1 MAIQDSAMLVN
12 LTITQWSAR
21 KLDRSTSYEVC
32 DAKHADHDLGRFNK
46 QIIPKRY
53 LKNIQQ
59 IVNKTRNYHYSNTL
73 PWQHKGAD
81 LLPGRHYMKYV
92 KNMGRLREKFEQAVN
107 DFLDNYPTIIQQV
120 QNNLNDLYDTTD
132 YPQVEQI
139 RNKFSMDINMSPVP
153 SSGDFRIDINQKEL
167 DKLKAKLDEQVNAAQ
182 QAAEQEL
189 FSRLY
194 SSIAKAVIT
203 LRVPQKIFRNTLI
216 LNIEDICNKVPSMN
230 INDNQS
236 LDLLAYRI
244 LSYCKK
250 TDLDNLRDKD
260 NPNYR
265 SSTADDLEKYLK
277 QVEETFTGANQNDVI
292 NINTGSEDDP
302 STQQTVA

>member
-120 QNNLNDLYDTTD
+120 QNNLNDS
-132 YPQVEQI
+132 
-139 RNKFSMDINMSPVP
+139 NKFVTSFPWTLTCHPSLVPVIFELISIKKNWIN
-153 SSGDFRIDINQKEL
+153 
-167 DKLKAKLDEQVNAAQ
+167 
-182 QAAEQEL
+182 
-189 FSRLY
+189 
-194 SSIAKAVIT
+194 
-203 LRVPQKIFRNTLI
+203 
-216 LNIEDICNKVPSMN
+216 
-230 INDNQS
+230 
-236 LDLLAYRI
+236 
-244 LSYCKK
+244 
-250 TDLDNLRDKD
+250 
-260 NPNYR
+260 
-265 SSTADDLEKYLK
+265 
-277 QVEETFTGANQNDVI
+277 
-292 NINTGSEDDP
+292 
-302 STQQTVA
+302 